1 MTDPPFGFS
10 LEQDDGAGAA
20 DPTVR
25 PLARQVLV
33 TVVGVFLISAV
44 ATSALGFVVGPRMFR
59 ERVIESTI
67 IPESVKGEVLY
78 LFAIT
83 ALAQTAVSILTG
95 LAVWTVFAVLT
106 ARSFA
111 RSVATMR
118 RAAELVASG
127 RFDFALHAT
136 QLGPEAEGFAQT
148 FNDMAAR
155 LHEVETTRR
164 RMLSDLAHELR
175 TPIATLDGY
184 LEAFEDGMAEPD
196 AATLTML
203 RGQTRR
209 LARLVQ
215 DVTAVSRV
223 EEHVD
228 PLVLVP
234 TSPDDLVRSA
244 VAGAQPAATA
254 RGLAIEARVAPGLA
268 PLGVDRER
276 MGQVL
281 TNLLDNAVRHARNVI
296 VVAAEKAT
304 DGGLRIS
311 VRDDGDGIPAESLP
325 HVFERFYRLDS
336 ARDRES
342 GGSGIGLAIAK
353 ALVGAHGGRIT
364 AESSGPGRG
373 ATFTIILPRA
383 APKP

>member
-1 MTDPPFGFS
+1 MTDPAFGFS
-10 LEQDDGAGAA
+10 LEQDD
-20 DPTVR
+20 DPEGPDPSTR
-25 PLARQVLV
+25 PLTRQVLL
-33 TVVGVFLISAV
+33 TIVGVFLISAV

-59 ERVIESTI
+59 DRVAESTV
-67 IPESVKGEVLY
+67 IPEQAKAEVLY
-78 LFAIT
+78 LFAVT
-83 ALAQTAVSILTG
+83 SLAQTAVSMLTG

-106 ARSFA
+106 ARSLA

-148 FNDMAAR
+148 FNEMAAR
-155 LHEVETTRR
+155 LHAVETTRR

-196 AATLTML
+196 PATLHML

-215 DVTAVSRV
+215 DVSAVSRV
-223 EEHVD
+223 EEHAD
-228 PLVLVP
+228 PLVLEP
-234 TSPDDLVRSA
+234 TDPSELVRL
-244 VAGAQPAATA
+244 VTAGVQPAAAA
-254 RGLAIEARVAPGLA
+254 RGLALETRVAPGLD
-268 PLGVDRER
+268 PVQVDRER
-276 MGQVL
+276 MAQVL
-281 TNLLDNAVRHARNVI
+281 TNLLDNAVRHARTRI
-296 VVAAEKAT
+296 EVVVEKVPG
-304 DGGLRIS
+304 DGLRIA
-311 VRDDGDGIPAESLP
+311 VRDDGDGIPSESLA
-325 HVFERFYRLDS
+325 HVFERFYRLDT

-364 AESSGPGRG
+364 AQSAGRGKG
-373 ATFTIILPRA
+373 ATFTIILPGSP
-383 APKP
+383 PKP

>member
-1 MTDPPFGFS
+1 MTDPSFGFS
-10 LEQDDGAGAA
+10 LEQDEPDSL
-20 DPTVR
+20 DPPTR
-25 PLARQVLV
+25 PLTRQVLV
-33 TVVGVFLISAV
+33 TIVGVFLISAV

-59 ERVIESTI
+59 DRVTGSTV
-67 IPESVKGEVLY
+67 IPESAKGEVLH
-78 LFAIT
+78 LFAVT

-106 ARSFA
+106 ARSLA

-148 FNDMAAR
+148 FNEMAAR
-155 LHEVETTRR
+155 LHAVETTRR

-196 AATLTML
+196 AATLHML

-215 DVTAVSRV
+215 DVSAVSRV

-234 TSPDDLVRSA
+234 TVPGDLVRAA
-244 VAGAQPAATA
+244 VAGVQPAATA
-254 RGLAIEARVAPGLA
+254 RGLALETRIAGGLT
-268 PLGVDRER
+268 PLMVDRER

-281 TNLLDNAVRHARNVI
+281 TNLLDNAVRHARTEI
-296 VVAAEKAT
+296 VVT
-304 DGGLRIS
+304 VDQVPGDGLSIR
-311 VRDDGDGIPAESLP
+311 VRDDGDGIPGESLP

-353 ALVGAHGGRIT
+353 ALVGAHGGRLT
-364 AESSGPGRG
+364 AESRGPGQG
-373 ATFTIILPRA
+373 ATFTIILPGA
-383 APKP
+383 LAKP

>member
-1 MTDPPFGFS
+1 MTDPSFGFS
-10 LEQDDGAGAA
+10 LEQDDGPGAP
-20 DPTVR
+20 DPSAR
-25 PLARQVLV
+25 PLAQQVVV
-33 TVVGVFLISAV
+33 TIVGVFLISAV
-44 ATSALGFVVGPRMFR
+44 VTSALGFVVGPRMFR
-59 ERVIESTI
+59 ERVTESTV

-78 LFAIT
+78 LFAVT

-106 ARSFA
+106 ARSLA

-184 LEAFEDGMAEPD
+184 LEAFEDGIAEPD

-215 DVTAVSRV
+215 DVSAVSRA

-228 PLVLVP
+228 PLVLASIWP
-234 TSPDDLVRSA
+234 GELIRWA

-254 RGLAIEARVAPGLA
+254 RGLKLETRIAPGLA
-268 PLGVDRER
+268 PVALDRER

-281 TNLLDNAVRHARNVI
+281 TNLLDNAVRHAHSQVE
-296 VVAAEKAT
+296 VAADKVAG
-304 DGGLRIS
+304 GGLRIS
-311 VRDDGDGIPAESLP
+311 VRDDGDGIPADSLP
-325 HVFERFYRLDS
+325 HVFERFFRLDR

-364 AESSGPGRG
+364 AESGGLGRG
-373 ATFTIILPRA
+373 ATFTIILPGVVA
-383 APKP
+383 KA

>member
-1 MTDPPFGFS
+1 MTDPSFGFS
-10 LEQDDGAGAA
+10 LEQDEPDSL
-20 DPTVR
+20 DPPTR
-25 PLARQVLV
+25 PLTRQVLV
-33 TVVGVFLISAV
+33 TIVGVFLISAV

-59 ERVIESTI
+59 DRVTGSTV
-67 IPESVKGEVLY
+67 IPESAKGEVLH
-78 LFAIT
+78 LFAVT

-106 ARSFA
+106 ARSLA

-148 FNDMAAR
+148 FNEMAAR
-155 LHEVETTRR
+155 LHAVETTRR

-196 AATLTML
+196 AATLHML

-215 DVTAVSRV
+215 DVSAVSRV

-234 TSPDDLVRSA
+234 TVPGDLVRAA
-244 VAGAQPAATA
+244 VAGVQPAATA
-254 RGLAIEARVAPGLA
+254 RGLALETRIAGGLT
-268 PLGVDRER
+268 PLMLDRER

-281 TNLLDNAVRHARNVI
+281 TNLLDNAVRHARTEI
-296 VVAAEKAT
+296 VVT
-304 DGGLRIS
+304 VDQVPGDGLSIR
-311 VRDDGDGIPAESLP
+311 VRDDGDGIPGESLP

-353 ALVGAHGGRIT
+353 ALVGAHGGRLT
-364 AESSGPGRG
+364 AESRGPGQG
-373 ATFTIILPRA
+373 ATFTIILPGA
-383 APKP
+383 LAKP

>member
-1 MTDPPFGFS
+1 MTDPSFGFS
-10 LEQDDGAGAA
+10 LEQDDGPGVP
-20 DPTVR
+20 DPSAR
-25 PLARQVLV
+25 PLARQVVV
-33 TVVGVFLISAV
+33 TIVGVFLISAV
-44 ATSALGFVVGPRMFR
+44 VTSALGFVVGPRMFR
-59 ERVIESTI
+59 ERVTESTV

-78 LFAIT
+78 LFAVT

-106 ARSFA
+106 ARSLA

-184 LEAFEDGMAEPD
+184 LEAFEDGIAEPD

-215 DVTAVSRV
+215 DVSAVSRA

-228 PLVLVP
+228 PLVLASIWP
-234 TSPDDLVRSA
+234 GELIRWA

-254 RGLAIEARVAPGLA
+254 RGLKLETRIAPGLA
-268 PLGVDRER
+268 PVALDRER

-281 TNLLDNAVRHARNVI
+281 TNLLDNAVRHAHSQVE
-296 VVAAEKAT
+296 VAADKVAG
-304 DGGLRIS
+304 GGLRIS
-311 VRDDGDGIPAESLP
+311 VRDDGDGIPADSLP
-325 HVFERFYRLDS
+325 HVFERFFRLDR

-364 AESSGPGRG
+364 AESGGLGRG
-373 ATFTIILPRA
+373 ATFTIILPGVVA
-383 APKP
+383 KA

>member
-1 MTDPPFGFS
+1 MTDSSFGFS
-10 LEQDDGAGAA
+10 LEQDEPDSL
-20 DPTVR
+20 DPPTR
-25 PLARQVLV
+25 PLTRQVLV
-33 TVVGVFLISAV
+33 TIVGVFLISAV

-59 ERVIESTI
+59 DRVTESTV

-78 LFAIT
+78 LFAVT
-83 ALAQTAVSILTG
+83 ALAQTAVTILTG

-106 ARSFA
+106 ARSLA

-148 FNDMAAR
+148 FNEMAAR
-155 LHEVETTRR
+155 LHAVETTRR

-196 AATLTML
+196 AATLHML

-215 DVTAVSRV
+215 DVSAVSRV

-234 TSPDDLVRSA
+234 TLPGGLLRAA
-244 VAGAQPAATA
+244 VAGVQPAATA
-254 RGLAIEARVAPGLA
+254 RGLALETRIAAGLT
-268 PLGVDRER
+268 PLMVDRER

-281 TNLLDNAVRHARNVI
+281 TNLLDNAVRHARTEI
-296 VVAAEKAT
+296 VVMVDRVT
-304 DGGLRIS
+304 GDGLSIR

-325 HVFERFYRLDS
+325 HVFERFYRLDT

-353 ALVGAHGGRIT
+353 ALVGAHGGRLT
-364 AESSGPGRG
+364 AESPGPGHG
-373 ATFTIILPRA
+373 ATFTITLPGTLA
-383 APKP
+383 KP

>member
-1 MTDPPFGFS
+1 
-10 LEQDDGAGAA
+10 
-20 DPTVR
+20 
-25 PLARQVLV
+25 
-33 TVVGVFLISAV
+33 
-44 ATSALGFVVGPRMFR
+44 
-59 ERVIESTI
+59 
-67 IPESVKGEVLY
+67 
-78 LFAIT
+78 
-83 ALAQTAVSILTG
+83 
-95 LAVWTVFAVLT
+95 
-106 ARSFA
+106 
-111 RSVATMR
+111 
-118 RAAELVASG
+118 
-127 RFDFALHAT
+127 
-136 QLGPEAEGFAQT
+136 
-148 FNDMAAR
+148 
-155 LHEVETTRR
+155 
-164 RMLSDLAHELR
+164 
-175 TPIATLDGY
+175 
-184 LEAFEDGMAEPD
+184 
-196 AATLTML
+196 
-203 RGQTRR
+203 
-209 LARLVQ
+209 
-215 DVTAVSRV
+215 
-223 EEHVD
+223 
-228 PLVLVP
+228 
-234 TSPDDLVRSA
+234 

-364 AESSGPGRG
+364 AESSGPGCG
-373 ATFTIILPRA
+373 ATFTIILPGA